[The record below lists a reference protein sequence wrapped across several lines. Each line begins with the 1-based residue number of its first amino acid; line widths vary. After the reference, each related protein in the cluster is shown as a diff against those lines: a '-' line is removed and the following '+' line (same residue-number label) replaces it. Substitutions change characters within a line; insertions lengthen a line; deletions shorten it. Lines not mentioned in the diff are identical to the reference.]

1 MFYCKDPRQTYK
13 QLDPQLG
20 IEFLIMHYKLF
31 SLEKSALPKCLLM
44 QDGKCQTSVMDMDAA
59 IKVQKEPQGEVG
71 VGSGQKAKDR
81 YPTRQMRAKT
91 STMEIID

>member
-13 QLDPQLG
+13 QLDPALR

-44 QDGKCQTSVMDMDAA
+44 QDGQCQTGDMDMDAA
-59 IKVQKEPQGEVG
+59 IKVRKEPRGEAG
-71 VGSGQKAKDR
+71 VGPGQKAKDR
-81 YPTRQMRAKT
+81 YPRRQMRAKT
-91 STMEIID
+91 SSMEIID